1 MRTIMV
7 TENKGLALN
16 SYDFLA
22 DREPSPNLYIVRVFC
37 FDSV

>member
-1 MRTIMV
+1 MV
-7 TENKGLALN
+7 TENKSLALN

-22 DREPSPNLYIVRVFC
+22 DREPSPNLCVVGVFC